1 MSNLDKIFLTD
12 RVLDL
17 VADSIAVQGY
27 VLLEDFLQFDLAS
40 ALLIDAEVL
49 SKTEFKAAGIG
60 RNEDNKLDS
69 KIRTDSTLWLTQQT
83 APQMTYISVMEQLKQ
98 GVNERLYMGLS
109 EFECHYAHYQ
119 KGDFY
124 LRHLDAFKSQQSLT
138 QKNRRLSSVFYL
150 TPDWQAGDGGELCL
164 YAGQKQ
170 VDPLLKIAPLFNQCV
185 LFLSDVFPHE
195 VLESQID
202 RFSIAGW
209 YR

>member
-1 MSNLDKIFLTD
+1 MSNLNNIFLTD
-12 RVLDL
+12 QVLDL
-17 VADSIAVQGY
+17 IADSIASQGY
-27 VLLEDFLQFDLAS
+27 VLLDNFLPIDLAS
-40 ALLIDAEVL
+40 SLLTDVEVL
-49 SKTEFKAAGIG
+49 SRTEFKAAGIG
-60 RNEDNKLDS
+60 RNKDNKLNS

-98 GVNERLYMGLS
+98 GVNERLFMGLS
-109 EFECHYAHYQ
+109 EFECHYSRYQ

-124 LRHLDAFKSQQSLT
+124 LRHLDAFKSQQSST

-150 TPDWQAGDGGELCL
+150 TPDWQTGDGGELCL
-164 YAGQKQ
+164 YADQKQ
-170 VDPLLKIAPLFNQCV
+170 VNSLLKLAPLFNQCV